1 MQTEKVVL
9 EDEVVQQILAGR
21 RVAAIKAL
29 RNIRGIGLKESKQL
43 VELYAMQNDITVKDS
58 SSSSIS
64 GYVIFALF
72 AVGLYFLL
80 TN

>member
-43 VELYAMQNDITVKDS
+43 VDLYTMQNEITVKDR

>member
-1 MQTEKVVL
+1 MQTDKVTL

-21 RVAAIKAL
+21 KIAAIKAL